1 MSAESMP
8 SDSIRWS
15 TSAFFSSVGDT
26 TDGLWRPSRSVS
38 SFSLTG
44 FGGNQ
49 ARAGSGRFQS

>member
-26 TDGLWRPSRSVS
+26 TEGLWSPSRSVS